1 MFIYLP
7 ILLLLLAWIYIVQ
20 FNIFFCVILT
30 PISYIAINGGLI
42 YYKQFNNT
50 HYILDQT
57 IVLPFIENIL
67 KTVVLFIVGKINQI
81 SYVNKFYLFLKVKL
95 LVYVFNIIANVV
107 PQEKQNDLTNDMT
120 SDLKND
126 YMEILNK
133 NRRRRELKIK

>member
-7 ILLLLLAWIYIVQ
+7 NLLLLLTWIFFVQ

-42 YYKQFNNT
+42 YYKQFNNA

-57 IVLPFIENIL
+57 IVLPFIENII

-81 SYVNKFYLFLKVKL
+81 SCVNKFYLFLKVKL
-95 LVYVFNIIANVV
+95 LVYVFNIIANVI
-107 PQEKQNDLTNDMT
+107 PKEKSNDLTDGLTN
-120 SDLKND
+120 DLKND

-133 NRRRRELKIK
+133 NRKRREIKLE